1 MRKFVAAGALF
12 GLVAVAAGAFGAH
25 ALEARLDARMLAVW
39 ETAAKYQF
47 YHALALMACAWL
59 STQTPSKWARAAGW
73 AFVAGVLIFSGS
85 LYVMALSGIKWLGAI
100 TPLGGLTM
108 IAGWFCCFMAALQLK
123 ERGEASRG

>member
-1 MRKFVAAGALF
+1 MRRFVAAGALL

-47 YHALALMACAWL
+47 YHALALLGCGWL
-59 STQTPSKWARAAGW
+59 TTQTPSKWARAAGW
-73 AFVAGVLIFSGS
+73 AFLVGVLIFSGS

-100 TPLGGLTM
+100 TPFGGLTM
-108 IAGWFCCFMAALQLK
+108 IAGWFFCFMAALKLN
-123 ERGEASRG
+123 ERGGAPRG